1 MIQLPQL
8 QTLIGLHQISSSE
21 KERNRQIPKHSS
33 VQLIMVTLTT
43 KSQIT
48 IKMHVF
54 ELNYLKALPYL
65 MQKQKQEQARIVKAN
80 SCKLFQ
86 SNSCISQC
94 QIPLHMLIWKWSHEF
109 EDISICITE
118 VGPWIMVR
126 CLQKLFTMYKRVCKE
141 IGILFHIVSDSIQ
154 DSRS

>member
-1 MIQLPQL
+1 MIQLPKL
-8 QTLIGLHQISSSE
+8 QTLIGLHLISSRE
-21 KERNRQIPKHSS
+21 KEREETYRQIPKHSS
-33 VQLIMVTLTT
+33 VQL
-43 KSQIT
+43 
-48 IKMHVF
+48 MHLF
-54 ELNYLKALPYL
+54 ELNYLIALPYL
-65 MQKQKQEQARIVKAN
+65 MQKQKQKQEQASIVKAN

-86 SNSCISQC
+86 SNGCISQW

-126 CLQKLFTMYKRVCKE
+126 CLQKKFTMYKRVCKE
-141 IGILFHIVSDSIQ
+141 IGILFHIVSDSFQ